1 MRTDKG
7 IDNLFRNRLSHT
19 EMTVRDGFWE
29 ELQRDLQQTSVQQ
42 PWFVRAS
49 FHRIAAAASVL
60 LVLGVASAAFWY
72 FSPQE
77 EIKDAFTQMEQM
89 PPEGALVGD
98 RVQETL
104 PPLHPVQAAAATQP
118 KRHLS
123 LPAGQT
129 ATAPVEE
136 EEEGVSVSV
145 SITITQRVY
154 GNPQTSYRASQTA
167 VAQNVSADNED
178 ASFESESA
186 VKHTQAAPP
195 RPRNWAMK
203 AAVGTALPKGDC
215 HTPFSAQLS
224 LERRLN
230 NRLAVEAG
238 LQYNRLPS
246 EECTLHTLAVPMKLD
261 ATLAA
266 NRRMDFYAT
275 VGGAVEKCVAGAPDN
290 GFRAEPLQL
299 SLTAGLGLRYRMN
312 DRFALFAEPALSYHF
327 DTDSANKS
335 LRSERLLNLNLL
347 CGVRMNY

>member
-1 MRTDKG
+1 MRTNKE
-7 IDNLFRNRLSHT
+7 IDSLFRNRLLHT

-29 ELQRDLQQTSVQQ
+29 ELQRELPQDSVQK
-42 PWFVRAS
+42 PWFMRSS
-49 FHRIAAAASVL
+49 FHRMAAAASVL
-60 LVLGVASAAFWY
+60 LVLGVVSAAFWY

-77 EIKDAFTQMEQM
+77 EIKDAFIQMEQM
-89 PPEGALVGD
+89 PSEGALVGD

-104 PPLHPVQAAAATQP
+104 PSLHTMQAVVNTQP
-118 KRHLS
+118 KRHQS
-123 LPAGQT
+123 LPVGQS

-154 GNPQTSYRASQTA
+154 GNPKTSYRASQTA
-167 VAQNVSADNED
+167 VSQNIPVGNGD
-178 ASFESESA
+178 ASPESESA
-186 VKHTQAAPP
+186 VKHAQSALP

-215 HTPFSAQLS
+215 QTPFSALFT

-230 NRLAVEAG
+230 NRLALEAG
-238 LQYNRLPS
+238 LQYNLLPS
-246 EECTLHTLAVPMKLD
+246 EECTLHTLAVPVKLD

-299 SLTAGLGLRYRMN
+299 SLIAGLGLRYRMN

-335 LRSERLLNLNLL
+335 LRSERPLNLNLL

>member
-19 EMTVRDGFWE
+19 QMTVRDGFWE
-29 ELQRDLQQTSVQQ
+29 ELQRDLPHTSVQQ
-42 PWFVRAS
+42 PWFMHAS
-49 FHRIAAAASVL
+49 FHRMAAAASVL

-89 PPEGALVGD
+89 PSKGALVGD

-104 PPLHPVQAAAATQP
+104 PPLHPMQAVAHTQP
-118 KRHLS
+118 KRNQP
-123 LPAGQT
+123 LPAGPT
-129 ATAPVEE
+129 ATAPVQE
-136 EEEGVSVSV
+136 EEEGLSVSV

-167 VAQNVSADNED
+167 VAQAAAVDDGNVAP
-178 ASFESESA
+178 ESE
-186 VKHTQAAPP
+186 VKHAQAAPP

-215 HTPFSAQLS
+215 HMPFSAQLS
-224 LERRLN
+224 MERRLN
-230 NRLAVEAG
+230 NRLALEAG
-238 LQYNRLPS
+238 LQYNLLPS
-246 EECTLHTLAVPMKLD
+246 EECTLHTLAVPVKLD
-261 ATLAA
+261 ATLAT

-299 SLTAGLGLRYRMN
+299 SLSAGLGLRYRMS

-327 DTDSANKS
+327 DTDSPTKN
-335 LRSERLLNLNLL
+335 LRSERPLNLNLL
-347 CGVRMNY
+347 CGVRMSY